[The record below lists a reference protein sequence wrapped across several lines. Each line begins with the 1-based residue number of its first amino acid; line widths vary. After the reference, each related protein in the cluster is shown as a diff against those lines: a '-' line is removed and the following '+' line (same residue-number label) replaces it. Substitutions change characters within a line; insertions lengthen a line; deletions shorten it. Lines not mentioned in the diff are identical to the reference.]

1 MASVPGLLPGSGR
14 TVPGAPTPQGD
25 RAHGGSAHSPCP
37 ALREGTPPKNPLFT
51 GQPPRPVLFLR
62 IRGAQG
68 STHPGW
74 RGTRAAR
81 ALHLPEHLSAALASA
96 SGAAPAQTEGP
107 RVVAKASYLR
117 PIPVLNP
124 VLCLVPRSPPSSR
137 SRLLKKPGA
146 AEFRLPAL
154 QPQRRG
160 RRVRKTR
167 GCGGGGG
174 RRAGD
179 WACSVRGRRR
189 RASRRCT
196 CRPCPREKGLGA
208 REQSCDRVPSLNPG
222 RPMNHQADA
231 RAGVKRIC
239 CLAKGNKP
247 TRCRLLLQPEYGGS
261 RRRDLPGYPNLWP
274 PGDAGSR

>member
-1 MASVPGLLPGSGR
+1 MAASVTGLLPGSGR
-14 TVPGAPTPQGD
+14 TVPAAQTPQGD
-25 RAHGGSAHSPCP
+25 RAHGGSAHSPRP
-37 ALREGTPPKNPLFT
+37 ALQEGTPPKNPLST

-68 STHPGW
+68 SMHPGW
-74 RGTRAAR
+74 RGTRAPR
-81 ALHLPEHLSAALASA
+81 ALHLPEHLSAALASD

-146 AEFRLPAL
+146 AEFRLRAP

-167 GCGGGGG
+167 GAGVGGEVAA
-174 RRAGD
+174 R
-179 WACSVRGRRR
+179 
-189 RASRRCT
+189 
-196 CRPCPREKGLGA
+196 KGLSMLSARPEEASAPALHLPALPAGEGPRCPGA
-208 REQSCDRVPSLNPG
+208 K
-222 RPMNHQADA
+222 M
-231 RAGVKRIC
+231 
-239 CLAKGNKP
+239 
-247 TRCRLLLQPEYGGS
+247 
-261 RRRDLPGYPNLWP
+261 
-274 PGDAGSR
+274 